1 MRKSFLTASAAV
13 IFLLSGCGTLATA
26 SPAPSKY
33 TRTPDAISKRIH
45 AAADNAREIVFQ
57 AVSLLKT
64 KYTWG
69 GKTPATGLDC
79 SGFVAHVYREATGLI
94 LPGSAKDMAS
104 KGKRVRKA
112 ELKEG
117 DLVFFNTLG
126 RPRSHVGIYVGEG
139 KFVHALNQRTGVR
152 VDSLSDDYYAKR
164 YEEAR
169 TLIH

>member
-13 IFLLSGCGTLATA
+13 IFLLSGCGTVAEAT
-26 SPAPSKY
+26 PRY
-33 TRTPDAISKRIH
+33 TRTPDTFTQRFN
-45 AAADNAREIVFQ
+45 AAADTAREIVFQ

-69 GKTPATGLDC
+69 GKTPDSGLDC

-94 LPGSAKDMAS
+94 LPGSAKDMAG
-104 KGKRVRKA
+104 KGKRVRKS

-139 KFVHALNQRTGVR
+139 KFVHALNQRSGVR
-152 VDSLSDDYYAKR
+152 LDSLSDDYYASR

-169 TLIH
+169 TLLH